1 MSGQRAWVDVAAAVI
16 ADRTGRILLTRRR
29 EDKDFAGMW
38 EFPGG
43 KVELAETPKEAL
55 VRELQEELGLA
66 VSNVEPLITVPH
78 HYGQKS
84 IRLIMFRCDT
94 SEQPQAREGQ
104 AMTWVPPERLDRY
117 RMPAADRPVCA
128 AVQSSPWYWVSPQ
141 HDAPE
146 MLPIRVTQALDQGF
160 ERFWLRPPFATPEE
174 VRIQDDWQAA
184 IIQAVTLIH
193 EQGGTAMVA
202 RDIALATQ
210 MKSGLHLS
218 SDQLQR
224 FAQGFW
230 QSDFLTEWKSFE
242 QPLAASCHSSAALQ
256 QASKVGCDFA
266 TISPIKSTPK
276 YGDQATLGW
285 AGFERLRATSD
296 LPLYALGGL
305 TKNDLSDARAVGAQG
320 IAAIRGFRTE
330 EFSTS

>member
-1 MSGQRAWVDVAAAVI
+1 MSGRHDWVNVAAAVI
-16 ADRTGRILLTRRR
+16 VDRAGRILLTRRR

-43 KVELAETPKEAL
+43 KVEAAETPQEAL
-55 VRELQEELGLA
+55 MRELQEELGLA

-94 SEQPQAREGQ
+94 NEQPEAREGQ
-104 AMTWVPPERLDRY
+104 AMTWVLPERLERY

-128 AVQSSPWYWVSPQ
+128 AIQSSPWYWVSPQ
-141 HDAPE
+141 QDAPE
-146 MLPIRVTQALDQGF
+146 KLPAQVAQALSQGF
-160 ERFWLRPPFATPEE
+160 ERFWLRPPFASPQE
-174 VRIQDDWQAA
+174 VRIHDDWQAA
-184 IIQAVTLIH
+184 IIQAVTQIH
-193 EQGGTAMVA
+193 GQGGTAMIA

-230 QSDFLTEWKSFE
+230 QSDFLTEWKLFG

-256 QASKVGCDFA
+256 QASKVGCAFA

-305 TKNDLSDARAVGAQG
+305 TKDDLADARAVGAQG

-330 EFSTS
+330 ESGAS